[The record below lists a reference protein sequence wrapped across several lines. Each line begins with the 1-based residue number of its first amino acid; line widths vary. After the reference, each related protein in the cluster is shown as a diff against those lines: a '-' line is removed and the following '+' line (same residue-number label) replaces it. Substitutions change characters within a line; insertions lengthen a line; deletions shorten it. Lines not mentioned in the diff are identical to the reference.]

1 MKESEE
7 KTNHPRQRGFRWSTL
22 VILIILAL
30 AAAAAVFFVR
40 GGFVDQNDPKVVADR
55 VAQHI
60 ILPDEEPSVTTV
72 EKASELSSQAFFSEV
87 KDGDKILI
95 YARSARII
103 IYRPSENILV
113 NVGPIVDDA
122 TSDSDGDAS
131 GSSATTT
138 PQE

>member
-40 GGFVDQNDPKVVADR
+40 GGFADQNDPKVVADR

-103 IYRPSENILV
+103 IFRPSQNILV

-122 TSDSDGDAS
+122 TAS
-131 GSSATTT
+131 EDETSNSTT
-138 PQE
+138 PSQE